1 MFDFN
6 DAQQQMA
13 PQGELIPDGVF
24 SRLKLTIRPGGANGA
39 VPMDA
44 KLLKSSDKS
53 DALMLNC
60 ELTLMDGPH
69 ARRKFWQNFTVAG
82 GKRDE
87 KGESIGWNIAKS
99 SFRAMID
106 SALGLDPRDESPAA
120 RDKRKIEGL
129 RQLDGIVFAALLLV
143 EPRNDRNAGG
153 NNRIANIVLPGE
165 PEYARV
171 MSAQPVPPDPVNATP
186 SKPRAGAAAVAPAWS
201 QQGSAP
207 QHNAEGPAGTPAAA
221 PATSSPQ
228 WLNS

>member
-24 SRLKLTIRPGGANGA
+24 SRVKLTIRPGGTNGA

-44 KLLKSSDKS
+44 KLLKSSDRS

-60 ELTLMDGPH
+60 ELTLLDGPH

-87 KGESIGWNIAKS
+87 KGESIGWNISKS

-106 SALGLDPRDESPAA
+106 SAIGLDPRDDTPAA
-120 RDKRKIEGL
+120 RDKRKLEGL
-129 RQLDGIVFAALLLV
+129 RQLDGIVFAARIMV
-143 EPRNDRNAGG
+143 EPESPGHAA
-153 NNRIANIVLPGE
+153 NNRIANIIVPGE
-165 PEYARV
+165 PEYAKI
-171 MSAQPVPPDPVNATP
+171 MAGQSVPPDPVNA
-186 SKPRAGAAAVAPAWS
+186 SPRKTRAAVATPAPAWAQTS
-201 QQGSAP
+201 
-207 QHNAEGPAGTPAAA
+207 PASTPGQAPAADARPAA
-221 PATSSPQ
+221 PSPQ
-228 WLNS
+228 WLNT

>member
-24 SRLKLTIRPGGANGA
+24 SRVKLTVRPGGTNGA

-44 KLLKSSDKS
+44 KLLKASERS
-53 DALMLNC
+53 DALLLNC
-60 ELTLMDGPH
+60 EMTLMDGPY

-82 GKRDE
+82 GKRDD
-87 KGESIGWNIAKS
+87 KGDSIGWNISKS

-106 SALGLDPRDESPAA
+106 SALGLDPKDESPAA
-120 RDKRKIEGL
+120 RDKRKLEGL
-129 RQLDGIVFAALLLV
+129 RQLDGIVFAARIMV
-143 EPRNDRNAGG
+143 EPKSEGNAA

-165 PEYARV
+165 SEYARV
-171 MSAQPVPPDPVNATP
+171 MAGQPVPPDPVNAAP
-186 SKPRAGAAAVAPAWS
+186 RKPRTAAAAVAPAWS
-201 QQGSAP
+201 QPAHAP
-207 QHNAEGPAGTPAAA
+207 QAQGPGASAGAQ

-228 WLNS
+228 WLNT

>member
-24 SRLKLTIRPGGANGA
+24 SRVKLNVRPGGTNGA

-44 KLLKSSDKS
+44 KLLKASDRS

-60 ELTLMDGPH
+60 EMTLMDGPY

-106 SALGLDPRDESPAA
+106 SAVGLDPKDESPAA
-120 RDKRKIEGL
+120 RNKRKLEGL
-129 RQLDGIVFAALLLV
+129 CQLDGIVFAARIMV
-143 EPRNDRNAGG
+143 EPRTDGNPGG
-153 NNRIANIVLPGE
+153 NNRIANVVLPGE

-171 MSAQPVPPDPVNATP
+171 MAGQPVPPDPVNAVP
-186 SKPRAGAAAVAPAWS
+186 RKPRAGAAAVAPAWS
-201 QQGSAP
+201 QQAA
-207 QHNAEGPAGTPAAA
+207 AEGSSGEPAAT

>member
-24 SRLKLTIRPGGANGA
+24 SRVKLNVRPGGTNGA

-44 KLLKSSDKS
+44 KLLKASERS

-60 ELTLMDGPH
+60 EMTLMDGLY

-82 GKRDE
+82 GKRDD

-106 SALGLDPRDESPAA
+106 SALGLDPKDESPAA
-120 RDKRKIEGL
+120 RDKRKLEGL
-129 RQLDGIVFAALLLV
+129 CQLDGIVFAARIMV
-143 EPRNDRNAGG
+143 EPRSDGNAGG

-165 PEYARV
+165 PEYARI
-171 MSAQPVPPDPVNATP
+171 MAGQPVPPDPVNAVAR
-186 SKPRAGAAAVAPAWS
+186 KPRAGTAAVTPAWS
-201 QQGSAP
+201 QQASTEGSP
-207 QHNAEGPAGTPAAA
+207 GTGGAA
-221 PATSSPQ
+221 PAASSPQ

>member
-6 DAQQQMA
+6 DAQKQMA

-24 SRLKLTIRPGGANGA
+24 SRVKLTIRPGGTNGA

-44 KLLKSSDKS
+44 KLLKSSDRS

-60 ELTLMDGPH
+60 EMTLMDGPY

-82 GKRDE
+82 GRRDD

-106 SALGLDPRDESPAA
+106 SALGLDPKDETQAT
-120 RDKRKIEGL
+120 RDKRKLEGL
-129 RQLDGIVFAALLLV
+129 RQLDGIVFAARIMV
-143 EPRNDRNAGG
+143 EPASSDYAAS
-153 NNRIANIVLPGE
+153 NRLANVVVPGE
-165 PEYARV
+165 PEYAKII
-171 MSAQPVPPDPVNATP
+171 AGQPVPPDPVNAA
-186 SKPRAGAAAVAPAWS
+186 PRKSRAAAGTVAPAWS
-201 QQGSAP
+201 QQAHAP
-207 QHNAEGPAGTPAAA
+207 QAQGPGASAGAQ

-228 WLNS
+228 WLNT

>member
-24 SRLKLTIRPGGANGA
+24 SRVKLNVRPGGTNGA

-44 KLLKSSDKS
+44 KLLKASDRS

-60 ELTLMDGPH
+60 EMTLMDGPY

-106 SALGLDPRDESPAA
+106 SALGLDPKDESPAA
-120 RDKRKIEGL
+120 RDKRKLEGL
-129 RQLDGIVFAALLLV
+129 CQLDGIVFAARIMV
-143 EPRNDRNAGG
+143 EPRNDGNAGG
-153 NNRIANIVLPGE
+153 NNRIANVVLPGE
-165 PEYARV
+165 PEYARI
-171 MSAQPVPPDPVNATP
+171 MSGQPVPPDPVNALP
-186 SKPRAGAAAVAPAWS
+186 RKPRAGAAVAPAWS
-201 QQGSAP
+201 QQGSAE
-207 QHNAEGPAGTPAAA
+207 ASSSTAGAA
-221 PATSSPQ
+221 PTASSPQ

>member
-24 SRLKLTIRPGGANGA
+24 SRVKLTVRPGGTNGA

-44 KLLKSSDKS
+44 KLLKASDRS

-60 ELTLMDGPH
+60 EMTLMDGPY

-106 SALGLDPRDESPAA
+106 SALGLDPKDESPAA
-120 RDKRKIEGL
+120 RDKRKLEGL
-129 RQLDGIVFAALLLV
+129 CQLDGIVFAARIMV
-143 EPRNDRNAGG
+143 EPRNDGNPGG
-153 NNRIANIVLPGE
+153 NNRIANVVLPGE
-165 PEYARV
+165 PEYARI
-171 MSAQPVPPDPVNATP
+171 MAGQPVPPDPVNAVP
-186 SKPRAGAAAVAPAWS
+186 RKPRAGAAAVAPAWA
-201 QQGSAP
+201 QQASSEGSSGAP
-207 QHNAEGPAGTPAAA
+207 PAT

>member
-13 PQGELIPDGVF
+13 PQGELIADGVF
-24 SRLKLTIRPGGANGA
+24 SRLKLTIRPGGTNGA

-44 KLLKSSDKS
+44 KLLKASERS

-60 ELTLMDGPH
+60 ELTLLDGPF

-87 KGESIGWNIAKS
+87 KSESIGWNITKS

-106 SALGLDPRDESPAA
+106 SAIGLDPKDESQAA
-120 RDKRKIEGL
+120 REKRKLEGL
-129 RQLDGIVFAALLLV
+129 RQLEGIVFAARIMI
-143 EPRNDRNAGG
+143 EPETPGHAAS
-153 NNRIANIVLPGE
+153 NRIANIVVPGE
-165 PEYARV
+165 AEYAKI
-171 MSAQPVPPDPVNATP
+171 MAGQPVPPDPVNAAP
-186 SKPRAGAAAVAPAWS
+186 RKPRAGAATVAPAWS
-201 QQGSAP
+201 QQASAP
-207 QHNAEGPAGTPAAA
+207 QHPAEGPSGTSAAP

-228 WLNS
+228 WLNT

>member
-24 SRLKLTIRPGGANGA
+24 SRVKLTIRPGGTNGA

-60 ELTLMDGPH
+60 EMTLMDGPY

-106 SALGLDPRDESPAA
+106 SAVGLDPKDESPVA
-120 RDKRKIEGL
+120 RNKRKLEGL
-129 RQLDGIVFAALLLV
+129 CQLDGIVFAARIMV
-143 EPRNDRNAGG
+143 EPRSDGNAGG

-171 MSAQPVPPDPVNATP
+171 MAGQPVPPDPVNALP
-186 SKPRAGAAAVAPAWS
+186 RKPRAGAGPVAPAWS

-207 QHNAEGPAGTPAAA
+207 HHNAEGPSGAPAAA

>member
-24 SRLKLTIRPGGANGA
+24 SQVKLNVRPGGTNGA

-44 KLLKSSDKS
+44 KLLKASDRS

-60 ELTLMDGPH
+60 EMTLMDGPY

-106 SALGLDPRDESPAA
+106 SALGLDPKDESPAT
-120 RDKRKIEGL
+120 RDKRKLEGL
-129 RQLDGIVFAALLLV
+129 CQLDGIVFAARIMV
-143 EPRNDRNAGG
+143 EPRNDGNPGG
-153 NNRIANIVLPGE
+153 NNRIANVVLPGE

-171 MSAQPVPPDPVNATP
+171 MAGQPVPPDPVNAVAR
-186 SKPRAGAAAVAPAWS
+186 KPRAGAVGVAPAWS
-201 QQGSAP
+201 QQAA
-207 QHNAEGPAGTPAAA
+207 AEGSSGAPAAA

>member
-24 SRLKLTIRPGGANGA
+24 SRVKLNVRPGGTNGA

-44 KLLKSSDKS
+44 KLLKASERS

-60 ELTLMDGPH
+60 EMTLMDGPY

-106 SALGLDPRDESPAA
+106 SALGLDPKDESPAA
-120 RDKRKIEGL
+120 RDKRKLEGL
-129 RQLDGIVFAALLLV
+129 CQLDGIVFAARIMV
-143 EPRNDRNAGG
+143 EPRNDGNPGG
-153 NNRIANIVLPGE
+153 NNRIANVVLPGE
-165 PEYARV
+165 PEYARI
-171 MSAQPVPPDPVNATP
+171 MAGQPVPPDPVNAVP
-186 SKPRAGAAAVAPAWS
+186 RKPRAGAAAVAPAWS
-201 QQGSAP
+201 QQASSEGSSGAP
-207 QHNAEGPAGTPAAA
+207 PAT

>member
-24 SRLKLTIRPGGANGA
+24 SRVKLTIRPGGTNGA

-60 ELTLMDGPH
+60 EMTLMDGPY

-106 SALGLDPRDESPAA
+106 SAVGLDPKDESPAA
-120 RDKRKIEGL
+120 RDKRKLQGL
-129 RQLDGIVFAALLLV
+129 SQLNGIVFAARIMV
-143 EPRNDRNAGG
+143 EPRNDGNAGG
-153 NNRIANIVLPGE
+153 NNRIANIVLLGE
-165 PEYARV
+165 PEYVRV
-171 MSAQPVPPDPVNATP
+171 MAGEPVPPDPVNAQP
-186 SKPRAGAAAVAPAWS
+186 RKPRAGTAAVAPAWS
-201 QQGSAP
+201 QQGTTP
-207 QHNAEGPAGTPAAA
+207 QHSTEGLSGTPAAA

>member
-6 DAQQQMA
+6 DAQQQMS

-24 SRLKLTIRPGGANGA
+24 SRVKLTVRPGGTNGA

-44 KLLKSSDKS
+44 KLLKSSDRS

-87 KGESIGWNIAKS
+87 KGESIGWNISKS

-106 SALGLDPRDESPAA
+106 SAVGLDPKDESPAA
-120 RDKRKIEGL
+120 RDKRKLEGL
-129 RQLDGIVFAALLLV
+129 RQLDGIVFAARIMV
-143 EPRNDRNAGG
+143 EPRNDGKPGG

-171 MSAQPVPPDPVNATP
+171 MAGQPVPPDPVNAQP
-186 SKPRAGAAAVAPAWS
+186 RKPPAGTAAVAPAWS

-207 QHNAEGPAGTPAAA
+207 QHAIEGPGGAPATT

>member
-44 KLLKSSDKS
+44 KLLKSSDRS
-53 DALMLNC
+53 DAMMLNC
-60 ELTLMDGPH
+60 ELTLLDGPC

-87 KGESIGWNIAKS
+87 KGESIGWNISKS

-106 SALGLDPRDESPAA
+106 SALGLDPKDESQAS
-120 RDKRKIEGL
+120 RDKRKLEGL
-129 RQLDGIVFAALLLV
+129 RQLDGIVFAARV
-143 EPRNDRNAGG
+143 MIEPESTGHAAS
-153 NNRIANIVLPGE
+153 NRIANIVVPGE
-165 PEYARV
+165 PEYAKI
-171 MSAQPVPPDPVNATP
+171 MGGQPVPPDPVNAA
-186 SKPRAGAAAVAPAWS
+186 PRKTRTGAPAASPAWS
-201 QQGSAP
+201 QQAQTAQPPGQGGS
-207 QHNAEGPAGTPAAA
+207 AA
-221 PATSSPQ
+221 PAPSGSVPQ
-228 WLNS
+228 WLNT